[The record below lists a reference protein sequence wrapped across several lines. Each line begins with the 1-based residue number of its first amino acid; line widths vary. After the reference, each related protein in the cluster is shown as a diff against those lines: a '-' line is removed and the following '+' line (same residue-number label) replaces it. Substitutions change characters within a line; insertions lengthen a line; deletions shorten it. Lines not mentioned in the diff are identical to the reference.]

1 MKLARSDYIK
11 QQLDSVTDTKKF
23 WRTINDIVPKRQN
36 NPKLTILKDQS
47 SNSVV
52 NPEET
57 ADFIN
62 DFFTNI
68 GHRLASKCGNALQ
81 RRRTQPRVNLDFS
94 LRPTSEEEVRKLIS
108 EISIYKSSAIK
119 HLSARLVKDALNAVL
134 PQFTHLLN
142 MSLRQAK
149 FPDAWKIATV
159 LPIYKGGNSE
169 DVTNYRP
176 ISLLPIPGKILE
188 KIIHAQFMTYLEHH
202 KLINNLQ
209 HGFRPNHS
217 INGAINALVDDLLHF
232 QNQKDVSLA
241 VFVDF
246 KKAFDTVDHKILLE
260 KLNLYGIDTNT
271 ASMMSSYLT
280 NRYQQTVCNG
290 ITSSLKPLTCGVPQG
305 SIMGPL
311 FFVLYINDIT
321 NVITCSEAILYA
333 DDTVLYT
340 HAKTINDAERIIQ
353 RDLTE
358 LDNWCI
364 HNKLTINVSKTKCML
379 ITTRNATVTIKPT
392 ITLHNTKLDG
402 VESYKYLGVNIDK
415 HLTFKPQTNYAIKS
429 VSSKIYLLSKIRYLI
444 NTSAAIKI
452 VKAMI
457 LPYLDYG
464 DFLYFSTTQEL
475 LTKLQRLLNRAL
487 RLAICYNSDVYVS

>member
-1 MKLARSDYIK
+1 MIKDREYFGIKSRKTNSEDATNSAVRRARSNYIK

-23 WRTINDIVPKRQN
+23 WRTINDIVPKKRN
-36 NPKLTILKDQS
+36 NPKLTILKDQA

-68 GHRLASKCGNALQ
+68 GPRLASKCGNALQ
-81 RRRTQPRVNLDFS
+81 RRCTQPRVNLDFS

-119 HLSARLVKDALNAVL
+119 HLSARFVKDALNAVL

-142 MSLRQAK
+142 LMSLRQSK
-149 FPDAWKIATV
+149 FSDAWKIATV
-159 LPIYKGGNSE
+159 IPIYKGGNSE

-209 HGFRPNHS
+209 HGFRQNHS
-217 INGAINALVDDLLHF
+217 TNGAINALVDDLLHF

-260 KLNLYGIDTNT
+260 KLNLCGIDTNT

-290 ITSSLKPLTCGVPQG
+290 ITSSLKPMTCGVPQG
-305 SIMGPL
+305 SII
-311 FFVLYINDIT
+311 FW
-321 NVITCSEAILYA
+321 
-333 DDTVLYT
+333 
-340 HAKTINDAERIIQ
+340 
-353 RDLTE
+353 DL
-358 LDNWCI
+358 C
-364 HNKLTINVSKTKCML
+364 
-379 ITTRNATVTIKPT
+379 
-392 ITLHNTKLDG
+392 
-402 VESYKYLGVNIDK
+402 
-415 HLTFKPQTNYAIKS
+415 F
-429 VSSKIYLLSKIRYLI
+429 SSC
-444 NTSAAIKI
+444 T
-452 VKAMI
+452 
-457 LPYLDYG
+457 
-464 DFLYFSTTQEL
+464 
-475 LTKLQRLLNRAL
+475 
-487 RLAICYNSDVYVS
+487 

>member
-1 MKLARSDYIK
+1 MQHVQAPLGKMFIICNMYRPPSGNVTNALSTLSDAINTLTHPHEIYLIGDFNIDYKDHMSDNYKKIKFFERSNTLKQIITVPRRYSTTRNSLLDIILTNSTNYAYCGNVSLDLSDHLPIYINRKKPKTNKTMVRFEGRSYRNYDPGILSEMLINDDWNTFYDSTDPDKCWEIMLRKMLRNSEDDWRIYKELRNATNSAVRRARSDYIK

-23 WRTINDIVPKRQN
+23 WRTINDIVPKKQN
-36 NPKLTILKDQS
+36 NPKLTILKDQA

-68 GHRLASKCGNALQ
+68 GPRLASKCGNALQ

-159 LPIYKGGNSE
+159 IPIYKGGNSE

-188 KIIHAQFMTYLEHH
+188 TIIHAQFMTYLEHH

-209 HGFRPNHS
+209 HGFR
-217 INGAINALVDDLLHF
+217 
-232 QNQKDVSLA
+232 QKSLIYM
-241 VFVDF
+241 VL
-246 KKAFDTVDHKILLE
+246 ILTL
-260 KLNLYGIDTNT
+260 
-271 ASMMSSYLT
+271 
-280 NRYQQTVCNG
+280 
-290 ITSSLKPLTCGVPQG
+290 PQ
-305 SIMGPL
+305 
-311 FFVLYINDIT
+311 
-321 NVITCSEAILYA
+321 
-333 DDTVLYT
+333 
-340 HAKTINDAERIIQ
+340 
-353 RDLTE
+353 
-358 LDNWCI
+358 
-364 HNKLTINVSKTKCML
+364 
-379 ITTRNATVTIKPT
+379 
-392 ITLHNTKLDG
+392 
-402 VESYKYLGVNIDK
+402 
-415 HLTFKPQTNYAIKS
+415 
-429 VSSKIYLLSKIRYLI
+429 
-444 NTSAAIKI
+444 
-452 VKAMI
+452 
-457 LPYLDYG
+457 
-464 DFLYFSTTQEL
+464 
-475 LTKLQRLLNRAL
+475 
-487 RLAICYNSDVYVS
+487 